1 MNNNRLDLEEQ
12 TEEVYNMFRDILDE
26 LRAKNEFKL
35 SSDLSNVYHR
45 ISRIRYD
52 AGAAM
57 VSDVFSLDLDINND

>member
-12 TEEVYNMFRDILDE
+12 TEEVYNIFRDILDE

-45 ISRIRYD
+45 VSRIRY
-52 AGAAM
+52 M
-57 VSDVFSLDLDINND
+57 KR

>member
-12 TEEVYNMFRDILDE
+12 TEEAYNMFRDILDE

-52 AGAAM
+52 AGVAM
-57 VSDVFSLDLDINND
+57 VKEIYDNIDND